1 MDFWDLTKL
10 MFRRWYVSMS
20 LLLLTL
26 AATGYAAV
34 EIKPDYSITA
44 YVQLIPP
51 TAAAD
56 PTKVNQT
63 QNPWL
68 ALGITSLSNAAM
80 VATQDQTFLD
90 TLAQTEKNASFEI
103 TIGDQNPVAIVQV
116 IAPTLEEAEASTAL
130 ITSHYEQAVGLL
142 QKQYGVKTNDMIT
155 AYRLDKGEN
164 VKRPGGKV
172 KRTVV
177 VVFAIGILLTGG
189 LTILVDALIR
199 RRHRAAAK
207 ASDAAA
213 GPDAASQPAEPT
225 ASARPAARQQTN
237 GNGNGASV
245 EDWER
250 TRPLGQFVRDGARK
264 PERDVRPPTLGNSP
278 TGAETVI
285 MSTLPPDATIA
296 LPRMRHAGDPGVGDD
311 RGRQA

>member
-20 LLLLTL
+20 LLLLTFVGT
-26 AATGYAAV
+26 AYAAV
-34 EIKPDYSITA
+34 AIKPDYAITA

-51 TAAAD
+51 TTPAD

-90 TLAQTEKNASFEI
+90 TLAQSEKNASFEI

-116 IAPTLEEAEASTAL
+116 IAPTLAEAEASTAL

-142 QKQYGVKTNDMIT
+142 QKQYGVKTTDMIT

-164 VKRPGGKV
+164 LKRPGGKV
-172 KRTVV
+172 KRAVV
-177 VVFAIGILLTGG
+177 VVFAIGILMTGG

-199 RRHRAAAK
+199 RRHRAKANAD
-207 ASDAAA
+207 ASDTGAGTDPEPPVEAA
-213 GPDAASQPAEPT
+213 
-225 ASARPAARQQTN
+225 ASARPPRRHTN
-237 GNGNGASV
+237 GNTTSV

-264 PERDVRPPTLGNSP
+264 PDRDGHGRPPTLGNIT
-278 TGAETVI
+278 TGAETVV

-296 LPRMRHAGDPGVGDD
+296 LPRMRHAGDSGVADD